1 MVKTYLFHTS
11 LYLFTINHLLQNTA
25 VLDEDIKEVKGGL
38 NELNDILKS
47 TQTKINKLKVS
58 GKDIY

>member
-1 MVKTYLFHTS
+1 MLNIIYIKLF
-11 LYLFTINHLLQNTA
+11 QNTA
-25 VLDEDIKEVKGGL
+25 VLDEDIREVKGGL

-58 GKDIY
+58 N